1 MIQDIK
7 FQGLS
12 NSPSDNSVQDG
23 ELGSCLNLIPEDGE
37 LKPIQ
42 QPVMVDGGD
51 FLSEGMT
58 IEYIHKVSYDSEIKS
73 HYICYDDLNDGWYW
87 HLLSEPNNVFHEIP
101 LPAADEF
108 HVNSVTSIGNILCF
122 VGSGETMY
130 AFWDVESNSYNTF
143 DLSSLN
149 YTISIDSEQSYSRF
163 TAEFSDDDFW
173 HIFKWN
179 AIGNTD
185 DGNKK
190 VVGIKATGVDEVLS
204 AIDASMTKSIT
215 DLKDKWFK
223 NMVFC
228 VAALRLYD
236 GSYINVSNIFVLPI
250 YKIDNTIWY
259 DADATAA
266 ETKAAIK
273 TVRLGSTIHRHNVKV
288 SMDLKNVGA
297 LVQGID
303 IYCTNGEFLF
313 DSSKEYS
320 DRILVGNDENADR
333 RGGFKLDNLNGR
345 ELFEKIDG
353 LPFYHSV
360 YISKE
365 EFATGIPMKR
375 PSGAEE
381 SMTLADFRRSIY
393 GAGCSFV
400 YNNRLHLANVNETL
414 FQTEFENNPF
424 FELDIEHLGNGYN
437 SNYPYS
443 QIFGKYLDLPIENGN
458 YTTNEQFC
466 EVCCAIKIRSKYIYL
481 HAKAQYPLPPL
492 LTFPNSNIDNVK
504 LFLKYNGYYKKT
516 LSIRQSDTRGCS
528 YYMNTDDDGVFG
540 FMQVNDI
547 TGEVSSS
554 GTVLSAKRNSQF
566 EDSSEEEWNSMLA
579 LVDNTKI
586 YNSSPSLIKVSE
598 AENPLV
604 FPASNSVQ
612 VGSSVIKAMA
622 ANTRP
627 ITEGQFGDAPLYVF
641 TDEGTW
647 MLMLSTDGVYQ
658 ARQPVNRDVC
668 SNPDGI
674 LQIDDAVLFPTER
687 GIMMQTGS
695 TAKLITDALDGAVFD
710 YMQLY
715 KESYSKKILAVGS
728 IPEAGIKYMPFR
740 QFMKGADM
748 VYDYYDAR
756 IIVFNPDC
764 AYAYVYS
771 LKSGLWGAMES
782 NIKKRVNIY
791 PESYAINGDR
801 KIVDFY
807 QSQPVG
813 PTRYFLCTRPMA
825 IGSAEAYKTM
835 FSCITR
841 GYFRNEV
848 GKCGMALYASN
859 DLFKWFPV
867 STSVNK
873 FLRGMCGSPYK
884 YFRLALIGSLLP
896 EESIGGLSADYQER
910 WQNKLR

>member
-1 MIQDIK
+1 
-7 FQGLS
+7 
-12 NSPSDNSVQDG
+12 
-23 ELGSCLNLIPEDGE
+23 
-37 LKPIQ
+37 
-42 QPVMVDGGD
+42 
-51 FLSEGMT
+51 
-58 IEYIHKVSYDSEIKS
+58 
-73 HYICYDDLNDGWYW
+73 
-87 HLLSEPNNVFHEIP
+87 
-101 LPAADEF
+101 
-108 HVNSVTSIGNILCF
+108 
-122 VGSGETMY
+122 
-130 AFWDVESNSYNTF
+130 
-143 DLSSLN
+143 
-149 YTISIDSEQSYSRF
+149 
-163 TAEFSDDDFW
+163 
-173 HIFKWN
+173 
-179 AIGNTD
+179 
-185 DGNKK
+185 
-190 VVGIKATGVDEVLS
+190 
-204 AIDASMTKSIT
+204 
-215 DLKDKWFK
+215 
-223 NMVFC
+223 
-228 VAALRLYD
+228 
-236 GSYINVSNIFVLPI
+236 
-250 YKIDNTIWY
+250 
-259 DADATAA
+259 
-266 ETKAAIK
+266 
-273 TVRLGSTIHRHNVKV
+273 
-288 SMDLKNVGA
+288 
-297 LVQGID
+297 
-303 IYCTNGEFLF
+303 
-313 DSSKEYS
+313 
-320 DRILVGNDENADR
+320 
-333 RGGFKLDNLNGR
+333 
-345 ELFEKIDG
+345 
-353 LPFYHSV
+353 
-360 YISKE
+360 
-365 EFATGIPMKR
+365 
-375 PSGAEE
+375 
-381 SMTLADFRRSIY
+381 
-393 GAGCSFV
+393 
-400 YNNRLHLANVNETL
+400 
-414 FQTEFENNPF
+414 
-424 FELDIEHLGNGYN
+424 
-437 SNYPYS
+437 
-443 QIFGKYLDLPIENGN
+443 
-458 YTTNEQFC
+458 
-466 EVCCAIKIRSKYIYL
+466 
-481 HAKAQYPLPPL
+481 
-492 LTFPNSNIDNVK
+492 
-504 LFLKYNGYYKKT
+504 
-516 LSIRQSDTRGCS
+516 
-528 YYMNTDDDGVFG
+528 
-540 FMQVNDI
+540 
-547 TGEVSSS
+547 
-554 GTVLSAKRNSQF
+554 
-566 EDSSEEEWNSMLA
+566 
-579 LVDNTKI
+579 
-586 YNSSPSLIKVSE
+586 
-598 AENPLV
+598 
-604 FPASNSVQ
+604 
-612 VGSSVIKAMA
+612 MA

-728 IPEAGIKYMPFR
+728 IPEAGIKYIPFR

-782 NIKKRVNIY
+782 NIKKRVKIY

-896 EESIGGLSADYQER
+896 EESLGGLSADYQER

>member
-51 FLSEGMT
+51 FLSEDVT
-58 IEYIHKVSYDSEIKS
+58 IEYLHKVSYDDKIIS
-73 HYICYDDLNDGWYW
+73 HYICYDSLNDIWFW
-87 HLLSEPNNVFHEIP
+87 HILGEPTEDVYQIQ
-101 LPAADEF
+101 LPAADKF
-108 HVNSVTSIGNILCF
+108 HVNSVKSIGNILCF
-122 VGSGETMY
+122 VGDDDIWY
-130 AFWDVESNSYNTF
+130 AFWDSNTKDYKIFN
-143 DLSSLN
+143 LSQFKL
-149 YTISIDSEQSYSRF
+149 SIEIER
-163 TAEFSDDDFW
+163 
-173 HIFKWN
+173 N
-179 AIGNTD
+179 AT
-185 DGNKK
+185 
-190 VVGIKATGVDEVLS
+190 TDEVIQKQIKLES
-204 AIDASMTKSIT
+204 EEFWNLFEKHYWNDDKTESLAYPIRTKANKTIEIFNQCDALVNKRMEELG
-215 DLKDKWFK
+215 DEYFK
-223 NMVFC
+223 YSTLL
-228 VAALRLYD
+228 VAAVRLYD
-236 GSYINVSNIFVLPI
+236 GTYINFSPLAIL
-250 YKIDNTIWY
+250 
-259 DADATAA
+259 DATQ
-266 ETKAAIK
+266 
-273 TVRLGSTIHRHNVKV
+273 VGSGNSDSGYSRVTPSFAYWINYDDSQYIPVPKK
-288 SMDLKNVGA
+288 S
-297 LVQGID
+297 QGIEFSTGFAKFWITASCD
-303 IYCTNGEFLF
+303 IKGYETL
-313 DSSKEYS
+313 
-320 DRILVGNDENADR
+320 
-333 RGGFKLDNLNGR
+333 
-345 ELFEKIDG
+345 IDG
-353 LPFYHSV
+353 VDVFITTCESFLDIKNSV
-360 YISKE
+360 YIGTPQINHE
-365 EFATGIPMKR
+365 TW
-375 PSGAEE
+375 
-381 SMTLADFRRSIY
+381 RRSEIPIPY
-393 GAGCSFV
+393 LQGNDFHNQFDGLQFYKTLHIANQQLGQKFPIKRVLGTEVSISLANPYV
-400 YNNRLHLANVNETL
+400 KHIGGIVANNYNNRLHIGNIVESIKSTDYDIPFYNIVEQSDENSACDLVFEFTDDNNEKL
-414 FQTEFENNPF
+414 FFSVENKKISTHNPIVSIPINGYSDLVVYSRCKNYDGEYVYTKTPFKLYSSSNTGYSYYVKCDTKNGLQEFIIDTGASNAEEFEKA
-424 FELDIEHLGNGYN
+424 LN
-437 SNYPYS
+437 SVS
-443 QIFGKYLDLPIENGN
+443 
-458 YTTNEQFC
+458 T
-466 EVCCAIKIRSKYIYL
+466 SK
-481 HAKAQYPLPPL
+481 
-492 LTFPNSNIDNVK
+492 NII
-504 LFLKYNGYYKKT
+504 
-516 LSIRQSDTRGCS
+516 SR
-528 YYMNTDDDGVFG
+528 
-540 FMQVNDI
+540 
-547 TGEVSSS
+547 
-554 GTVLSAKRNSQF
+554 
-566 EDSSEEEWNSMLA
+566 
-579 LVDNTKI
+579 
-586 YNSSPSLIKVSE
+586 SPSIIKVSE

-728 IPEAGIKYMPFR
+728 IPEAGIKYIPFR

-896 EESIGGLSADYQER
+896 EESLGGLSADYQER

>member
-108 HVNSVTSIGNILCF
+108 HVNSVKSIGNILCF
-122 VGSGETMY
+122 VGDDDIWY
-130 AFWDVESNSYNTF
+130 AFWDSNTKDYKIFNLSQFKLSIEIERNATTDQVIQKQIKLESEEFWNLFEKHYWNDDKTE
-143 DLSSLN
+143 SLAYPIRTKAN
-149 YTISIDSEQSYSRF
+149 KTIEIFNQCDALVNKRMEELGDEYFKYS
-163 TAEFSDDDFW
+163 T
-173 HIFKWN
+173 
-179 AIGNTD
+179 
-185 DGNKK
+185 
-190 VVGIKATGVDEVLS
+190 L
-204 AIDASMTKSIT
+204 
-215 DLKDKWFK
+215 L
-223 NMVFC
+223 
-228 VAALRLYD
+228 VAAVRLYD
-236 GSYINVSNIFVLPI
+236 GTYINFSPLAIL
-250 YKIDNTIWY
+250 
-259 DADATAA
+259 DATQ
-266 ETKAAIK
+266 
-273 TVRLGSTIHRHNVKV
+273 VGSGNSDSGYSRVTPSFAYWINYDDSQNIPLPKK
-288 SMDLKNVGA
+288 S
-297 LVQGID
+297 QGIEFSTGFAKFWITASCD
-303 IYCTNGEFLF
+303 IKGYETL
-313 DSSKEYS
+313 
-320 DRILVGNDENADR
+320 
-333 RGGFKLDNLNGR
+333 
-345 ELFEKIDG
+345 IDG
-353 LPFYHSV
+353 VDVFITTCESFLDIKNSV
-360 YISKE
+360 YIGTPQINHE
-365 EFATGIPMKR
+365 TW
-375 PSGAEE
+375 
-381 SMTLADFRRSIY
+381 RRSEIPIPY
-393 GAGCSFV
+393 LQGNDFHNQFDGLQFYKTLHIANQQLGQKFPIKRVLGTEVSISLANPYV
-400 YNNRLHLANVNETL
+400 KHIGGIVANNYNNRLHIGNIVESIKSTDYDIPFYNIVEQSDENSVCDLVFEFTDDNNEKL
-414 FQTEFENNPF
+414 FFSVDNKKISTHNPIVSIPINGYSDLIVYSRCKNYDGEYVYTKTPFKLYSSSNTGYSYYVKCDTKNGLQEFIIDTGASNAEEFEQA
-424 FELDIEHLGNGYN
+424 LN
-437 SNYPYS
+437 SVS
-443 QIFGKYLDLPIENGN
+443 
-458 YTTNEQFC
+458 T
-466 EVCCAIKIRSKYIYL
+466 SK
-481 HAKAQYPLPPL
+481 
-492 LTFPNSNIDNVK
+492 NII
-504 LFLKYNGYYKKT
+504 
-516 LSIRQSDTRGCS
+516 SR
-528 YYMNTDDDGVFG
+528 
-540 FMQVNDI
+540 
-547 TGEVSSS
+547 
-554 GTVLSAKRNSQF
+554 
-566 EDSSEEEWNSMLA
+566 
-579 LVDNTKI
+579 
-586 YNSSPSLIKVSE
+586 SPSLIKVSE

-728 IPEAGIKYMPFR
+728 IPEAGIKYIPFR

-825 IGSAEAYKTM
+825 IGSVESYKTM

-884 YFRLALIGSLLP
+884 YFRLALIGNLLP
-896 EESIGGLSADYQER
+896 EESLGGLSADYQER

>member
-37 LKPIQ
+37 LKPVS

-51 FLSEGMT
+51 FLSEDVT
-58 IEYIHKVSYDSEIKS
+58 IEYLHKVSYDDKIIS
-73 HYICYDDLNDGWYW
+73 HYICYDDLNDIWFW
-87 HLLSEPNNVFHEIP
+87 HILGEPTEDSYQIQ
-101 LPAADEF
+101 LPAADKF
-108 HVNSVTSIGNILCF
+108 HVNSVKSIGNILCF
-122 VGSGETMY
+122 VGDDDIWY
-130 AFWDVESNSYNTF
+130 AFWDSNTKDYKIFN
-143 DLSSLN
+143 L
-149 YTISIDSEQSYSRF
+149 SRF
-163 TAEFSDDDFW
+163 KLSIE
-173 HIFKWN
+173 IERN
-179 AIGNTD
+179 AT
-185 DGNKK
+185 
-190 VVGIKATGVDEVLS
+190 TDEVIQKQIKLETEEFWNLFEKHYWNDDKTES
-204 AIDASMTKSIT
+204 LAYPIRTKANKTIEIFNQCDALVNKRLEELG
-215 DLKDKWFK
+215 DEYFK
-223 NMVFC
+223 YSTLL
-228 VAALRLYD
+228 VAAVRLYD
-236 GSYINVSNIFVLPI
+236 GTYINFSPLAIL
-250 YKIDNTIWY
+250 
-259 DADATAA
+259 DATQ
-266 ETKAAIK
+266 
-273 TVRLGSTIHRHNVKV
+273 VGSGNADSGYSRVTPSFSYWINYDDSQYIPLPKK
-288 SMDLKNVGA
+288 S
-297 LVQGID
+297 QGIEFSTGFAKFWITASCD
-303 IYCTNGEFLF
+303 IKGYETL
-313 DSSKEYS
+313 
-320 DRILVGNDENADR
+320 
-333 RGGFKLDNLNGR
+333 
-345 ELFEKIDG
+345 IDG
-353 LPFYHSV
+353 VDVFITTCESFLDIKNSV
-360 YISKE
+360 YIGTPQINNE
-365 EFATGIPMKR
+365 TW
-375 PSGAEE
+375 
-381 SMTLADFRRSIY
+381 RRSEIPIPY
-393 GAGCSFV
+393 LQGNDFHNQFDGLQFYKTLHIANQQLGQKFAIKRVLGTEVSISLANPYV
-400 YNNRLHLANVNETL
+400 KHIGGIVANNYNNRLHIGNIVESIKSTDYDIPFYNIVEQSDENSVCDLVFEFTDDNNEKL
-414 FQTEFENNPF
+414 FFSVENKKISTHNP
-424 FELDIEHLGNGYN
+424 IVSIPINGYSDLVIYSRCKN
-437 SNYPYS
+437 YDGEYVYTKTPFKLYSSSN
-443 QIFGKYLDLPIENGN
+443 
-458 YTTNEQFC
+458 T
-466 EVCCAIKIRSKYIYL
+466 
-481 HAKAQYPLPPL
+481 
-492 LTFPNSNIDNVK
+492 
-504 LFLKYNGYYKKT
+504 GY
-516 LSIRQSDTRGCS
+516 S
-528 YYMNTDDDGVFG
+528 YYVECDTKNGLQEFIIDTGTSTVEEFG
-540 FMQVNDI
+540 QALSS
-547 TGEVSSS
+547 VSTSKNIIS
-554 GTVLSAKRNSQF
+554 R
-566 EDSSEEEWNSMLA
+566 
-579 LVDNTKI
+579 
-586 YNSSPSLIKVSE
+586 SPSLIKVSE

-647 MLMLSTDGVYQ
+647 MLMLSTEGVYQ

-728 IPEAGIKYMPFR
+728 IPEAGIKYIPFR

-835 FSCITR
+835 FSCIAR

-896 EESIGGLSADYQER
+896 EESLGGLSADYQER

>member
-51 FLSEGMT
+51 FLSEDMT

-87 HLLSEPNNVFHEIP
+87 HILSEPNNVFHEIP

-122 VGSGETMY
+122 VGDDDIWY
-130 AFWDVESNSYNTF
+130 AFWDSNTKDYKIFN
-143 DLSSLN
+143 LSQFKL
-149 YTISIDSEQSYSRF
+149 SIEIER
-163 TAEFSDDDFW
+163 
-173 HIFKWN
+173 N
-179 AIGNTD
+179 AT
-185 DGNKK
+185 
-190 VVGIKATGVDEVLS
+190 TDEVIQKQIKLES
-204 AIDASMTKSIT
+204 EEFWNLFEKHYWNDDKTESLAYPIRTKANKTIEIFNQCDALVNKRMEELG
-215 DLKDKWFK
+215 DEYFK
-223 NMVFC
+223 YSTLL
-228 VAALRLYD
+228 VAAVRLYD
-236 GSYINVSNIFVLPI
+236 GTYINFSPLAIL
-250 YKIDNTIWY
+250 
-259 DADATAA
+259 DATQ
-266 ETKAAIK
+266 
-273 TVRLGSTIHRHNVKV
+273 VGSGNPDSGYSRVTPSFAYWINYDDSQNIPLPKK
-288 SMDLKNVGA
+288 S
-297 LVQGID
+297 QGIEFSTGFAKFWITASCD
-303 IYCTNGEFLF
+303 IKGYETL
-313 DSSKEYS
+313 
-320 DRILVGNDENADR
+320 
-333 RGGFKLDNLNGR
+333 
-345 ELFEKIDG
+345 IDG
-353 LPFYHSV
+353 VDVFITTCESFLDIKNSV
-360 YISKE
+360 YIGTPQINHE
-365 EFATGIPMKR
+365 TW
-375 PSGAEE
+375 
-381 SMTLADFRRSIY
+381 RRSEIPIPY
-393 GAGCSFV
+393 LQGNDFHNQFDGLQFYKTLHIANQQLGQKFPIKRVLGTEVSISLANPYV
-400 YNNRLHLANVNETL
+400 KHIGGIVANNYNNRLHIGNIVESIKSTDYDIPFYNIVEQSDDNSVCDLVFEFTDDNNYKL
-414 FQTEFENNPF
+414 FFSVENKKISTHNPIVSIPINGYSDLVVYSRCKNYDGEYVYTKTPFKLYSSSNTGYSYYVKCDTKNGLQEFIIDTGASNAEEFEQA
-424 FELDIEHLGNGYN
+424 LN
-437 SNYPYS
+437 SVS
-443 QIFGKYLDLPIENGN
+443 
-458 YTTNEQFC
+458 T
-466 EVCCAIKIRSKYIYL
+466 SK
-481 HAKAQYPLPPL
+481 
-492 LTFPNSNIDNVK
+492 NII
-504 LFLKYNGYYKKT
+504 
-516 LSIRQSDTRGCS
+516 SR
-528 YYMNTDDDGVFG
+528 
-540 FMQVNDI
+540 
-547 TGEVSSS
+547 
-554 GTVLSAKRNSQF
+554 
-566 EDSSEEEWNSMLA
+566 
-579 LVDNTKI
+579 
-586 YNSSPSLIKVSE
+586 SPSLIKVSE
-598 AENPLV
+598 AENPFV

-710 YMQLY
+710 YMHLY

-728 IPEAGIKYMPFR
+728 IPEASIKYIPFR

-748 VYDYYDAR
+748 IYDYYDAR

-825 IGSAEAYKTM
+825 IGSSEAYKTM

-896 EESIGGLSADYQER
+896 EESLGGLSADYQER

>member
-51 FLSEGMT
+51 FLSEDVT
-58 IEYIHKVSYDSEIKS
+58 IEYLHKVSYDDKIIS
-73 HYICYDDLNDGWYW
+73 HYICYDSLNDIWFW
-87 HLLSEPNNVFHEIP
+87 HILGEPTEDVYQIQ
-101 LPAADEF
+101 LPTADKF
-108 HVNSVTSIGNILCF
+108 HVNSVKSIGNILCF
-122 VGSGETMY
+122 VGDDDIWY
-130 AFWDVESNSYNTF
+130 AFWDSNTKDYKIFNLSQFKLSIEIERNATTDEVIQKQIKLES
-143 DLSSLN
+143 
-149 YTISIDSEQSYSRF
+149 E
-163 TAEFSDDDFW
+163 EFWNLFEKHYWDDDKTESLTYPIRTKANKTIE
-173 HIFKWN
+173 IFN
-179 AIGNTD
+179 QCDALV
-185 DGNKK
+185 NKRMEEL
-190 VVGIKATGVDEVLS
+190 GDEY
-204 AIDASMTKSIT
+204 
-215 DLKDKWFK
+215 FK
-223 NMVFC
+223 YSTLL
-228 VAALRLYD
+228 VAAVRLYD
-236 GSYINVSNIFVLPI
+236 GTYINFSPLAIL
-250 YKIDNTIWY
+250 
-259 DADATAA
+259 DATQ
-266 ETKAAIK
+266 
-273 TVRLGSTIHRHNVKV
+273 VGSGNSDSGYSRVTPSFAYWINYDDSQYIPVPKK
-288 SMDLKNVGA
+288 S
-297 LVQGID
+297 QGIEFSTGFAKFWITASCD
-303 IYCTNGEFLF
+303 IKGYETL
-313 DSSKEYS
+313 
-320 DRILVGNDENADR
+320 
-333 RGGFKLDNLNGR
+333 
-345 ELFEKIDG
+345 IDG
-353 LPFYHSV
+353 VDVFITTCESFLDIKNSV
-360 YISKE
+360 YIGTPQINHE
-365 EFATGIPMKR
+365 TW
-375 PSGAEE
+375 
-381 SMTLADFRRSIY
+381 RRSEIPIPY
-393 GAGCSFV
+393 LQGNDFHNQFDGLQFYKTLHIANQQLGQKFPIKRVLGTEVSISLANPYV
-400 YNNRLHLANVNETL
+400 KHIGGIVANNYNNRLHIGNIVESIKSTDYDIPFYNIVEQSDENSACDLVFEFTDDNKEKL
-414 FQTEFENNPF
+414 FFSVENKKISTHNPIVSIPINGYSDLVVYSRCKNYDGEYVYTKTPFKLYSSSNTGYSYYVKCDSKNGLQEFIIDTGASNAEEFEKA
-424 FELDIEHLGNGYN
+424 LN
-437 SNYPYS
+437 SVS
-443 QIFGKYLDLPIENGN
+443 
-458 YTTNEQFC
+458 T
-466 EVCCAIKIRSKYIYL
+466 SK
-481 HAKAQYPLPPL
+481 
-492 LTFPNSNIDNVK
+492 NII
-504 LFLKYNGYYKKT
+504 
-516 LSIRQSDTRGCS
+516 SR
-528 YYMNTDDDGVFG
+528 
-540 FMQVNDI
+540 
-547 TGEVSSS
+547 
-554 GTVLSAKRNSQF
+554 
-566 EDSSEEEWNSMLA
+566 
-579 LVDNTKI
+579 
-586 YNSSPSLIKVSE
+586 SPSLIKVSE

-728 IPEAGIKYMPFR
+728 IPEAGIKYIPFR

-835 FSCITR
+835 FSCIAR

-896 EESIGGLSADYQER
+896 EESLGGLSADYQER

>member
-23 ELGSCLNLIPEDGE
+23 ELGSCLNLILEDGE

-122 VGSGETMY
+122 VGDDDIWYT
-130 AFWDVESNSYNTF
+130 FWDSNTKDYKIFN
-143 DLSSLN
+143 LSQFKL
-149 YTISIDSEQSYSRF
+149 SIEIER
-163 TAEFSDDDFW
+163 
-173 HIFKWN
+173 N
-179 AIGNTD
+179 AT
-185 DGNKK
+185 
-190 VVGIKATGVDEVLS
+190 TDEVIQKQIKLES
-204 AIDASMTKSIT
+204 EEFWNLFEKHYWNDDKTESLAYPIRTKANKTIEIFNQCDALVNKRMEELG
-215 DLKDKWFK
+215 DEYFK
-223 NMVFC
+223 YSTLL
-228 VAALRLYD
+228 VAAVRLYD
-236 GSYINVSNIFVLPI
+236 GTYINFSPLAIL
-250 YKIDNTIWY
+250 
-259 DADATAA
+259 DATQ
-266 ETKAAIK
+266 
-273 TVRLGSTIHRHNVKV
+273 VGSGNPDSGYSRVTPSFAYWINYDDSQNIPVPKK
-288 SMDLKNVGA
+288 S
-297 LVQGID
+297 QGIEFSTGFAKFWITASCD
-303 IYCTNGEFLF
+303 IKGYETL
-313 DSSKEYS
+313 
-320 DRILVGNDENADR
+320 
-333 RGGFKLDNLNGR
+333 
-345 ELFEKIDG
+345 IDG
-353 LPFYHSV
+353 VDVFITTCESFLDIKNSV
-360 YISKE
+360 YIGTPQINHE
-365 EFATGIPMKR
+365 TW
-375 PSGAEE
+375 
-381 SMTLADFRRSIY
+381 RRSEIPIPY
-393 GAGCSFV
+393 LQGNDFHNQFDGLQFYKTLHIANQQLGQKFPIKRVLGTEVSISLANPYV
-400 YNNRLHLANVNETL
+400 KHIGGIVANNYNNRLHIGNIVESIKSTDYDIPFYNIVEQSDDNSVCDLVFEFTDDNNEKL
-414 FQTEFENNPF
+414 FFSVENKKISTHNPIVSIPINGYCDLVVYSRCKNNDGEYVYTKTPFKLYSSSNTGYSYYVKCDTKNGLQEFIIDTGASNAEEFEQA
-424 FELDIEHLGNGYN
+424 LN
-437 SNYPYS
+437 SVS
-443 QIFGKYLDLPIENGN
+443 
-458 YTTNEQFC
+458 T
-466 EVCCAIKIRSKYIYL
+466 SK
-481 HAKAQYPLPPL
+481 
-492 LTFPNSNIDNVK
+492 NII
-504 LFLKYNGYYKKT
+504 
-516 LSIRQSDTRGCS
+516 SR
-528 YYMNTDDDGVFG
+528 
-540 FMQVNDI
+540 
-547 TGEVSSS
+547 
-554 GTVLSAKRNSQF
+554 
-566 EDSSEEEWNSMLA
+566 
-579 LVDNTKI
+579 
-586 YNSSPSLIKVSE
+586 SPSLIKVSE

-728 IPEAGIKYMPFR
+728 IPEAGIKYIPFR

-807 QSQPVG
+807 QSQPVC
-813 PTRYFLCTRPMA
+813 PTRYFICTRPMA
-825 IGSAEAYKTM
+825 IGSAEAYKTL

-896 EESIGGLSADYQER
+896 EESLGGLSADYQER

>member
-87 HLLSEPNNVFHEIP
+87 HILSEPNSAFHEIP

-108 HVNSVTSIGNILCF
+108 HVNSVKSIGNILCF
-122 VGSGETMY
+122 VGDDDIWY
-130 AFWDVESNSYNTF
+130 AFWDSNTKDYKIFNLSQFKLSIEIERNATTDQVIQKQIKLETEEFWNLFEKHYWNDDKTESLAYPIRTKANK
-143 DLSSLN
+143 
-149 YTISIDSEQSYSRF
+149 TIEIFNQCDALVNKRMEELGDEYFKYS
-163 TAEFSDDDFW
+163 T
-173 HIFKWN
+173 
-179 AIGNTD
+179 
-185 DGNKK
+185 
-190 VVGIKATGVDEVLS
+190 L
-204 AIDASMTKSIT
+204 
-215 DLKDKWFK
+215 L
-223 NMVFC
+223 
-228 VAALRLYD
+228 VAAVRLYD
-236 GSYINVSNIFVLPI
+236 GTYINFSPLAIL
-250 YKIDNTIWY
+250 
-259 DADATAA
+259 DATQ
-266 ETKAAIK
+266 
-273 TVRLGSTIHRHNVKV
+273 VGSGNSDSGYSRVTPSFAYWINYDDSQNIPVPKK
-288 SMDLKNVGA
+288 S
-297 LVQGID
+297 QGIEFSTGFAKFWITASCD
-303 IYCTNGEFLF
+303 IKGYETL
-313 DSSKEYS
+313 
-320 DRILVGNDENADR
+320 
-333 RGGFKLDNLNGR
+333 
-345 ELFEKIDG
+345 IDG
-353 LPFYHSV
+353 VDVFITTCESFLDIKNSV
-360 YISKE
+360 YIGTPQINHE
-365 EFATGIPMKR
+365 TW
-375 PSGAEE
+375 
-381 SMTLADFRRSIY
+381 RRSEIPIPY
-393 GAGCSFV
+393 LQGNDFHNQFDGLQFYKTLHIANQQLGQKFPIKRVLGTEVSISLANPYV
-400 YNNRLHLANVNETL
+400 KHIGGIVANNYNNRLHIGNIVESIKSTDYDIPFYNIVEQSDENSVCDLVFEFTDDNNEKL
-414 FQTEFENNPF
+414 FFSVENKKISTHNPIVSIPINGYSDLIVYSRCKNYDGEYVYTKTPFKLYSSSNTGYSYYVKCDTKNGLQEFIIDTGASNAEEFEQA
-424 FELDIEHLGNGYN
+424 LN
-437 SNYPYS
+437 SVS
-443 QIFGKYLDLPIENGN
+443 
-458 YTTNEQFC
+458 T
-466 EVCCAIKIRSKYIYL
+466 SK
-481 HAKAQYPLPPL
+481 
-492 LTFPNSNIDNVK
+492 NII
-504 LFLKYNGYYKKT
+504 
-516 LSIRQSDTRGCS
+516 SR
-528 YYMNTDDDGVFG
+528 
-540 FMQVNDI
+540 
-547 TGEVSSS
+547 
-554 GTVLSAKRNSQF
+554 
-566 EDSSEEEWNSMLA
+566 
-579 LVDNTKI
+579 
-586 YNSSPSLIKVSE
+586 SPSLIKVSE

-715 KESYSKKILAVGS
+715 KESYSKQILAVGS
-728 IPEAGIKYMPFR
+728 IPEAGIKYIPFR

-896 EESIGGLSADYQER
+896 EESLGGLSADYQER

>member
-51 FLSEGMT
+51 FLSEDMT

-101 LPAADEF
+101 LQAADEF

-122 VGSGETMY
+122 VGDDDIWY
-130 AFWDVESNSYNTF
+130 AFWDSNTKDYKIFN
-143 DLSSLN
+143 LSQFKL
-149 YTISIDSEQSYSRF
+149 SIEIER
-163 TAEFSDDDFW
+163 
-173 HIFKWN
+173 N
-179 AIGNTD
+179 AT
-185 DGNKK
+185 
-190 VVGIKATGVDEVLS
+190 TDEVIQKQIKLES
-204 AIDASMTKSIT
+204 EEFWNLFEKHYWNDDKTESLAYPIRTKANKTIEIFNQCDALVNKRMEELG
-215 DLKDKWFK
+215 DEYFK
-223 NMVFC
+223 YSTLL
-228 VAALRLYD
+228 VAAVRLYD
-236 GSYINVSNIFVLPI
+236 GTYINFSPLAIL
-250 YKIDNTIWY
+250 
-259 DADATAA
+259 DATQ
-266 ETKAAIK
+266 
-273 TVRLGSTIHRHNVKV
+273 VGSGNPDSGYSRVTPSFAYWINYDDSQNIPVPKK
-288 SMDLKNVGA
+288 S
-297 LVQGID
+297 QGIEFSTGFAKFWITASCD
-303 IYCTNGEFLF
+303 IKGYETL
-313 DSSKEYS
+313 
-320 DRILVGNDENADR
+320 
-333 RGGFKLDNLNGR
+333 
-345 ELFEKIDG
+345 IDG
-353 LPFYHSV
+353 VDVFITTCESFLDIKNSV
-360 YISKE
+360 YIGTPQINHE
-365 EFATGIPMKR
+365 TW
-375 PSGAEE
+375 
-381 SMTLADFRRSIY
+381 RRSEIPIPY
-393 GAGCSFV
+393 LQGNDFHNQFDGLQFYKTLHIANQQLGQKFPIKRVLGTEVSLSLANPYV
-400 YNNRLHLANVNETL
+400 KHIGGIVANNYNNRLHIGNIVESIKSTDYDIPFYNIVEQSDENSACDLVFEFTDDNNEKL
-414 FQTEFENNPF
+414 FFSVENKKISTHNPIVSIPINGYCDLVVYSRGKNYDGEYVYTKTPFKLYSSSNTGYSYYVKCDTKNGLQEFIIDAGASNAEEFEQA
-424 FELDIEHLGNGYN
+424 LN
-437 SNYPYS
+437 SVS
-443 QIFGKYLDLPIENGN
+443 
-458 YTTNEQFC
+458 T
-466 EVCCAIKIRSKYIYL
+466 SK
-481 HAKAQYPLPPL
+481 
-492 LTFPNSNIDNVK
+492 NII
-504 LFLKYNGYYKKT
+504 
-516 LSIRQSDTRGCS
+516 SR
-528 YYMNTDDDGVFG
+528 
-540 FMQVNDI
+540 
-547 TGEVSSS
+547 
-554 GTVLSAKRNSQF
+554 
-566 EDSSEEEWNSMLA
+566 
-579 LVDNTKI
+579 
-586 YNSSPSLIKVSE
+586 SPSLIKVSE

-728 IPEAGIKYMPFR
+728 IQEAGIKYIPFR

-807 QSQPVG
+807 ESQPVG

-896 EESIGGLSADYQER
+896 EESLGGLSADYQER